1 MSYLYKL
8 AFCLSL
14 SLVTFC
20 KATEQLP
27 QSKAAGQIESL
38 LPIVSRTQLLGA
50 ANVAEHIYR
59 NYPPSK
65 YIYLY
70 IGQSPTIIYA
80 MFSLIGDQLK
90 QAPTQIALPLSKA
103 KYIREQIIARI
114 VHEQGSWYSDTDYFQ
129 KLVDHFDEYLEGV
142 LLDEV
147 ESADMNTPR
156 KLLLIDYT
164 VSGES
169 LGGAKQAIDY
179 YLRYKSQSS
188 ASHRP
193 FLSMQ
198 SEYFAMANFDDELGI
213 LKSKIDA
220 AKLPYP
226 EKMPPFVEFAPVDEH
241 GQSLPNHVDMKK
253 RIAAINQNTAPEL
266 WHWRGEVFDL
276 SSIPH
281 GKAFIQGLMS
291 QSFDDY
297 SPYGSWDL
305 RDDPVSSHKDL
316 SEGFMRLLDKLGS
329 CSQLQ

>member
-1 MSYLYKL
+1 LPLVS
-8 AFCLSL
+8 FCN
-14 SLVTFC
+14 
-20 KATEQLP
+20 ATEQVP
-27 QSKAAGQIESL
+27 ASKAAGQIESL
-38 LPIVSRTQLLGA
+38 LPIVSKNQILGA
-50 ANVAEHIYR
+50 ANVAEHIYQ
-59 NYPPSK
+59 NYPASK

-80 MFSLIGDQLK
+80 MFSLIGDRLEQT
-90 QAPTQIALPLSKA
+90 PTQIALPLSKA
-103 KYIREQIIARI
+103 KYIREHIIGPIANGQASSHSNI
-114 VHEQGSWYSDTDYFQ
+114 DYFQ

-147 ESADMNTPR
+147 ESPDKNTPR

-193 FLSMQ
+193 FLTVK

-226 EKMPPFVEFAPVDEH
+226 EKLPPFVEFAPVDEN
-241 GQSLPNHVDMKK
+241 GQSLPNQVDMKK
-253 RIAAINQNTAPEL
+253 RIAAINQNTTPEL

-276 SSIPH
+276 SSIPN

-305 RDDPVSSHKDL
+305 RYDPVSSHKDL
-316 SEGFMRLLDKLGS
+316 SKGFMQLLDKLGS
-329 CSQLQ
+329 CSQPQ